1 MKTCDNCYWRY
12 YQPDVKICGYHTDKP
27 IENTCD
33 NHSIGCKH
41 CAINKNGQLIHKEIV
56 KWQYRG
62 EQYCDECMADAFGI
76 ERREYTGVQYFDVHG
91 DFIGDSFEMDLED
104 IFLKN
109 SRIEY
114 LGEE

>member
-1 MKTCDNCYWRY
+1 
-12 YQPDVKICGYHTDKP
+12 
-27 IENTCD
+27 
-33 NHSIGCKH
+33 
-41 CAINKNGQLIHKEIV
+41 
-56 KWQYRG
+56 
-62 EQYCDECMADAFGI
+62 MADAFGI

-114 LGEE
+114 LGDE